1 MKKQFVS
8 NNTRKALLRFGVAA
22 LLLAGS
28 FTHSFASPV
37 KGEEPFVNIKYIGLV
52 DQRAQFQFDMVTD
65 EDEAYI
71 VTIQGEDGAVLYK
84 EKVTKKIF
92 SKKFEWS
99 DGDFNASK
107 LLFTVTGEKSKKTQ
121 VFAVNTQVRTVQ
133 DVTVTKL

>member
-8 NNTRKALLRFGVAA
+8 NNTRKTLMRFGVAA
-22 LLLAGS
+22 LLLTGS

-37 KGEEPFVNIKYIGLV
+37 KGDEPFVNIKYVGLV

-71 VTIQGEDGAVLYK
+71 VSIQGEDGTVLYK
-84 EKVTKKIF
+84 EKVAKKVF
-92 SKKFEWS
+92 TKKFEWNNA
-99 DGDFNASK
+99 DFNASK

-121 VFAVNTQVRTVQ
+121 VFEVNAQVRTVQ